1 MLGIAQMLGKNP
13 REFTVRYWYFLK
25 VYVFRLDAYHLNIH
39 TVNSH
44 NYFNSI
50 LQNSALLKLSSL
62 DIQFIGVTA
71 GMNSE
76 TQI

>member
-13 REFTVRYWYFLK
+13 REFTLQYWYFLK
-25 VYVFRLDAYHLNIH
+25 VYIFQLDTYHLSIH

-44 NYFNSI
+44 NSFNSV